1 MIVECTRGRI
11 EFSQQSHG
19 RFHTQPFVDPA
30 MFPLFVGIHTI
41 RVTPTNHAI
50 AGGANDPMCFEIRNL
65 QVRIKFII
73 DMTEIVWYFTC
84 QELGESRFINEVS

>member
-41 RVTPTNHAI
+41 
-50 AGGANDPMCFEIRNL
+50 
-65 QVRIKFII
+65 
-73 DMTEIVWYFTC
+73 
-84 QELGESRFINEVS
+84 